1 MKAVVL
7 EQRGRDG
14 IRVGDFPDPARPPG
28 NAVMKVRT
36 AALNHADL
44 YMRDSGKGITHQLPM
59 VLGLDAAGEIV
70 EADPGSGLVPGQRVM
85 TYPMEHCGA
94 CAYCQAGEQPWC
106 ENLRIIGEQRHGT
119 MSEYLSARA
128 ACFLPVPDNLN
139 WIEAAALPAAYMTA
153 WRMVFGKVPLLPH
166 ESVLIH
172 GIGGGVSL
180 AAMQLAILA
189 GARAIVTSASDEK
202 LAKARTMGASAT
214 LNYTGGR
221 IWQQVMELTGG
232 RGVDMVIDNVGAAT
246 WDDSLRAAAWGGR
259 IMVCGATSGGRPP
272 ADLQRVFVRQ
282 LRIIGSTAANL
293 EEYRALL
300 GTVAGGKLRP
310 VIDGVLAM
318 DDALAAFARLDR
330 ADQFGKI
337 VLTVP

>member
-7 EQRGRDG
+7 EKRGQDG
-14 IRVGDFPDPARPPG
+14 IRVHGFPDPARPAG
-28 NAVMKVRT
+28 NALMKVRT

-44 YMRDSGKGITHQLPM
+44 YMRDSGKGITHELPM

-70 EADPGSGLVPGQRVM
+70 EADPGSGLAPGDRVM

-128 ACFLPVPDNLN
+128 GCFLPIPDSLN

-153 WRMVFGKVPLLPH
+153 WRKVFGKVPLLPH
-166 ESVLIH
+166 ENVLIH

-180 AAMQLAILA
+180 AAMQLAHLV
-189 GARAIVTSASDEK
+189 GARTIVTSARDEK
-202 LAKARTMGASAT
+202 LAKAHAMGAWAT

-221 IWQQVMELTGG
+221 IWQQVMELTEG
-232 RGVDMVIDNVGAAT
+232 RGVDMVIDNVGEAT

-282 LRIIGSTAANL
+282 LRIIGSTTANL

-300 GTVAGGKLRP
+300 RTVAAGTLRP

>member
-7 EQRGRDG
+7 EKRGKDG
-14 IRVGDFPDPARPPG
+14 IRIGDFPDPARPAG
-28 NAVMKVRT
+28 NAVMRVRT

-44 YMRDSGKGITHQLPM
+44 YMRDSGRGITHELPM

-70 EADPGSGLVPGQRVM
+70 EADPGSGLTPGERVM

-106 ENLRIIGEQRHGT
+106 ENLQIIGEQRHGT
-119 MSEYLSARA
+119 YSEYLSARA
-128 ACFLPVPDNLN
+128 SCFLPIPENLN
-139 WIEAAALPAAYMTA
+139 WIEAAALPVGHMTA
-153 WRMVFGKVPLLPH
+153 WRMVFGKVSVRPG

-189 GARAIVTSASDEK
+189 GGRTIVTSGSDEK
-202 LAKARTMGASAT
+202 LAKARAMGADET
-214 LNYTGGR
+214 INYRNGEV
-221 IWQQVMELTGG
+221 WQQVMDLTGG
-232 RGVDMVIDNVGAAT
+232 RGVDMVIDNVGKAT
-246 WDDSLRAAAWGGR
+246 WEDSLRAATWGGR
-259 IMVCGATSGGRPP
+259 IIVCGATTGAGPS
-272 ADLQRVFVRQ
+272 AELQRVFVRQ
-282 LRIIGSTAANL
+282 LQIIGSTAANL

-300 GTVAGGKLRP
+300 RTVAAGKLRP
-310 VIDGVLAM
+310 VIDGVFAM
-318 DDALAAFARLDR
+318 DDALAALERMER